1 MDTDSLPPLLAF
13 VGFLALFA
21 YLSLAEHSGGN
32 GGSLLR
38 ESPPTQRAWYI
49 LSPFKY
55 ACVIALTI
63 FSFYL
68 VSLNLTPGMISVA
81 LPTSAL
87 LLLVLLT
94 AIHRGAA
101 LVGQRQ
107 PALAARCAR
116 PLFSLLRRVS
126 GRGRNGAVAAVVG
139 ASGVDTPGEPAPAA
153 LDITEAD
160 LVSMDRHD
168 REMLRSIIQLDN
180 STARE
185 VMVPRLDMIALDITT
200 SLRDATGPIIES
212 GHTRIPV
219 YEGNLDHVVGIIHS
233 LDLLELLSK
242 DDWSAHA
249 LRELLREPYFIPESK
264 RLDNLLQEFQERAI
278 QMAIVVDE
286 HGGTEG
292 LITMEDL
299 LEEIVGEIEDE
310 FSKEKER
317 EVERQED
324 GSVLVNAGV
333 TNDVI
338 AEMFSAE
345 LDNPAVDTV
354 GGYVYQAL
362 GRIPHVGDV
371 VETAQLYI
379 EVVSVMGRRIHR
391 LRIRPQNPASAST
404 PPA

>member
-1 MDTDSLPPLLAF
+1 M
-13 VGFLALFA
+13 ALFT

-32 GGSLLR
+32 GGGLLR
-38 ESPPTQRAWYI
+38 ESPPTQRAWFV
-49 LSPFKY
+49 LSPLKY
-55 ACVIALTI
+55 ACVIALTL
-63 FSFYL
+63 SGYYL
-68 VSLNLTPGMISVA
+68 VSLNLAPGMMPVA
-81 LPTSAL
+81 IPVFALAL
-87 LLLVLLT
+87 LVSLT
-94 AIHRGAA
+94 AIHRVTGW
-101 LVGQRQ
+101 VGQRR
-107 PALAARCAR
+107 PDLSARCAR
-116 PLFSLLRRVS
+116 PLLSLLRRS
-126 GRGRNGAVAAVVG
+126 DGRARNGVAGAVVG
-139 ASGVDTPGEPAPAA
+139 ANGTEASDEQEPAA
-153 LDITEAD
+153 LDITEED

-168 REMLRSIIQLDN
+168 REMLRSIIKLDN

-200 SLRDATGPIIES
+200 PLREATGPIIQS

-219 YEGNLDHVVGIIHS
+219 YEGDLDHIVGLIHS
-233 LDLLELLSK
+233 LDLLELLSR
-242 DDWSAHA
+242 DDWSEHD

-264 RLDNLLQEFQERAI
+264 RLDSLLQDFQERAV

-286 HGGTEG
+286 HGGTDG

-324 GSVLVNAGV
+324 GSALVNAGV

-338 AEMFSAE
+338 EEMFSAE
-345 LDNPAVDTV
+345 LDNPNVDTV

-379 EVVSVMGRRIHR
+379 EVTSVIGRRIHR
-391 LRIRPQNPASAST
+391 LRIRPKRPASAAT
-404 PPA
+404 P